1 MKSLPVFINRLYRFF
16 AISSGSSTE
25 RIELGIESA
34 RRRKRSRKY
43 PQRQFVRIRLIF
55 LRIRIIAIQQRADG
69 IKILVRSSLH
79 HHHDAP
85 LMEHILDVSQ
95 QIGIRLNPVNV
106 LPGKEERVANL
117 HLLSRSIRNR
127 LLVTV
132 YHVLGYHMVFFAP
145 ERKVIKR
152 VVVCYA

>member
-1 MKSLPVFINRLYRFF
+1 
-16 AISSGSSTE
+16 
-25 RIELGIESA
+25 
-34 RRRKRSRKY
+34 
-43 PQRQFVRIRLIF
+43 
-55 LRIRIIAIQQRADG
+55 
-69 IKILVRSSLH
+69 
-79 HHHDAP
+79 
-85 LMEHILDVSQ
+85 MEHILDVSQ

-132 YHVLGYHMVFFAP
+132 YHVLGYHMVFFA